1 MASSSSSCSSSRTFA
16 TKFSSIKVIF
26 LLILVALLGSA
37 MVIKPVEAAA
47 AEDTR
52 LQTQTPLALPPAKPS
67 FRRQQAYPFGC
78 NRPGPCPPLGK
89 GMSIEIGPFSWS
101 YPLVL
106 PKPNSII
113 PYSAG
118 GGFKGFKCQPQAPKE
133 NVNPT
138 NRKISTTEDNRM

>member
-1 MASSSSSCSSSRTFA
+1 MAFSSCSSSRTFA

-26 LLILVALLGSA
+26 LLILVALFGSA
-37 MVIKPVEAAA
+37 TVIKSVEAAA

-67 FRRQQAYPFGC
+67 FHRQQAYPFYPFAC
-78 NRPGPCPPLGK
+78 YRPGPCPPLGK

-101 YPLVL
+101 YPLVP

-118 GGFKGFKCQPQAPKE
+118 GGCFKCPPWVPKE